1 MSSEKVTK
9 LRSIL
14 DSITNTQQ
22 LVSAIMPEPNTAE
35 TESVAD
41 SSVSSQIPEIEDIY
55 E

>member
-1 MSSEKVTK
+1 MSSEKATK
-9 LRSIL
+9 LRRNL
-14 DSITNTQQ
+14 DSITTSQR

-41 SSVSSQIPEIEDIY
+41 SSVSSQIPEIEDSY